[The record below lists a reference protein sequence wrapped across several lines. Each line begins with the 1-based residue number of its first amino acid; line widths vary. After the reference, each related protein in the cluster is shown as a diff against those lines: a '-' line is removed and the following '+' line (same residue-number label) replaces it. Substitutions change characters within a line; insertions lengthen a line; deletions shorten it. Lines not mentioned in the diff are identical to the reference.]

1 MLTDDEIKKVLLYCE
16 FSVRKR
22 KRTLEELQPT
32 YASVLRRKALRVIE
46 DWCTQGVSTRIW
58 NNVKSD
64 PNLVLRFNLK
74 PMEEMQSKFQRD
86 VVTNHMN
93 HNNSSIN
100 IIV

>member
-1 MLTDDEIKKVLLYCE
+1 MLTDEEIKKVLLYCE

-32 YASVLRRKALRVIE
+32 YASVLLVIK
-46 DWCTQGVSTRIW
+46 DWCTQGVPTRIW

-74 PMEEMQSKFQRD
+74 PMEEMQSQFQRD

-93 HNNSSIN
+93 HYNSSIN